1 MLTPDR
7 PRHGYMMR
15 DLQLC
20 AEREACRR
28 FKVYKN
34 RVLTGRM
41 TQAQAEELEI
51 DKMEAIAAHFAELA
65 EKERLL

>member
-15 DLQLC
+15 DLQRC

-41 TQAQAEELEI
+41 TQHDAEIEI